1 MNEPQKSQ
9 VSLIDAIDYLNAIRK
24 QNIRRLTVV
33 RTMWIALVL
42 GILFFY
48 ADAVVILS
56 GSQRLALGIAFLIVL
71 TGVFVLSP
79 LFLNRTR
86 DREKM
91 LARMIENKHPDMD
104 NVLVNAI
111 EFNQSIKGQKSK
123 NISEPLM
130 KKEINLAVDKF
141 SRMET
146 IEGLE
151 LPTMKAESRILTA
164 TVVLSIIFVIV
175 FFNMFLSEVPRFLD
189 PYGDHPPYSPTQF
202 VVDPAGT
209 IIDYGQDL
217 TINVTTRGKIP
228 DDVSLV
234 FQNPEGGFLNEVGML
249 SSGDGQFSQTI
260 ENVRSEM
267 VFYASIKRGRSKYYR
282 IDLSKT
288 PRIEE
293 VQADYKFPEY
303 TRIPAKTR
311 VLTDS
316 DTQLKGY
323 EGTQITMTV
332 QSNRPL
338 SGGAVTIGDRQYE
351 FKPDKENT
359 VKGDFPLLE
368 NTEFSVA
375 LTDIEGNKSTDRFT
389 GSIEIIPDGVPYVTI
404 VNPGMNSFAIPSAI
418 VPVVIEA
425 YDDLGVQDVSII
437 RSLNDSD
444 DSRKV
449 LSDPNERGQYV
460 QLRVTELFDLS
471 DLGLR
476 PGDVIDYYA
485 TASDSVPGRPQTAAS
500 EAFKIEI
507 VSEEEY
513 AKSMQEQM
521 DAEELQQKYDNILAK
536 IEELIDLQKE
546 LEEQTS
552 ELKEQ
557 MENGADPNSQEIQD
571 KLLRLAKK
579 QSELSERTQE
589 VSQKLTEESKTPP
602 VFDIEKEYKQALAE
616 FAKRLDSA
624 SGHMDTG
631 AEKLQETANSAGGN
645 IGSLGMANDEQNK
658 ALEEM
663 GERTQAMRDA
673 IRQANNEIAK
683 MFELMKDVNTFQQ
696 LYEAQKNLARQT
708 KTLSEIQEPDLDTQ
722 IRLKE
727 LAEEQQAVKE
737 GLENLKEQ
745 FREHGAEVKEEYP
758 DVAKDAEAIAKEIE
772 MRQIPGIM
780 QEGKDY
786 LDQSQAKSGHEKVQ
800 QAYEQMEAMIQFCKA
815 CSGGGCSQCALRLK
829 LMMMLEPGNT
839 MQQLAQGLNMNMGFG
854 QGLVGAFGRGASGYG
869 GGYSEYAM
877 FGGDTFGRD
886 HLRSSPMIS
895 ARPRHMYTDMIQKSI
910 LSTNLSGNIE
920 ELSKQQENETE
931 YEAEGQDRMMIEYD
945 RLIEAYFQRLAED
958 N

>member
-1 MNEPQKSQ
+1 
-9 VSLIDAIDYLNAIRK
+9 
-24 QNIRRLTVV
+24 
-33 RTMWIALVL
+33 
-42 GILFFY
+42 
-48 ADAVVILS
+48 
-56 GSQRLALGIAFLIVL
+56 
-71 TGVFVLSP
+71 
-79 LFLNRTR
+79 
-86 DREKM
+86 
-91 LARMIENKHPDMD
+91 
-104 NVLVNAI
+104 
-111 EFNQSIKGQKSK
+111 
-123 NISEPLM
+123 
-130 KKEINLAVDKF
+130 
-141 SRMET
+141 
-146 IEGLE
+146 
-151 LPTMKAESRILTA
+151 
-164 TVVLSIIFVIV
+164 
-175 FFNMFLSEVPRFLD
+175 
-189 PYGDHPPYSPTQF
+189 
-202 VVDPAGT
+202 
-209 IIDYGQDL
+209 
-217 TINVTTRGKIP
+217 
-228 DDVSLV
+228 
-234 FQNPEGGFLNEVGML
+234 
-249 SSGDGQFSQTI
+249 
-260 ENVRSEM
+260 
-267 VFYASIKRGRSKYYR
+267 
-282 IDLSKT
+282 
-288 PRIEE
+288 
-293 VQADYKFPEY
+293 
-303 TRIPAKTR
+303 
-311 VLTDS
+311 
-316 DTQLKGY
+316 
-323 EGTQITMTV
+323 
-332 QSNRPL
+332 
-338 SGGAVTIGDRQYE
+338 
-351 FKPDKENT
+351 
-359 VKGDFPLLE
+359 
-368 NTEFSVA
+368 
-375 LTDIEGNKSTDRFT
+375 
-389 GSIEIIPDGVPYVTI
+389 
-404 VNPGMNSFAIPSAI
+404 
-418 VPVVIEA
+418 
-425 YDDLGVQDVSII
+425 
-437 RSLNDSD
+437 
-444 DSRKV
+444 
-449 LSDPNERGQYV
+449 
-460 QLRVTELFDLS
+460 
-471 DLGLR
+471 
-476 PGDVIDYYA
+476 
-485 TASDSVPGRPQTAAS
+485 
-500 EAFKIEI
+500 
-507 VSEEEY
+507 
-513 AKSMQEQM
+513 
-521 DAEELQQKYDNILAK
+521 
-536 IEELIDLQKE
+536 
-546 LEEQTS
+546 
-552 ELKEQ
+552 
-557 MENGADPNSQEIQD
+557 
-571 KLLRLAKK
+571 
-579 QSELSERTQE
+579 
-589 VSQKLTEESKTPP
+589 
-602 VFDIEKEYKQALAE
+602 
-616 FAKRLDSA
+616 
-624 SGHMDTG
+624 MDTG